1 MRGEGSTP
9 AANSSSA
16 GCIGPQREP
25 TTRSSSTTLTRYAPQ
40 RLHIG
45 TTRTQTWILPTRLP
59 SLSSVL
65 THFARYAPAYGGI
78 PSGGP
83 RATSWVKCPSVD
95 PHEFFD
101 EWGSPERRPGERRG
115 PGVSRDIRGSQR
127 RRHGGGPHRTPGS
140 PPVTGTIFL
149 FRLRPASPVADGTS
163 CCGSAGGCGSVG
175 GGGPAPPA
183 GCRSDGPVG
192 SDRFAAG
199 DRAVRAAD
207 DNAGGHAAVPAG
219 NSPGGMVAGAE
230 SPGALCRQLRRL
242 AAVAEQGDR
251 L

>member
-1 MRGEGSTP
+1 M
-9 AANSSSA
+9 
-16 GCIGPQREP
+16 
-25 TTRSSSTTLTRYAPQ
+25 
-40 RLHIG
+40 
-45 TTRTQTWILPTRLP
+45 TQ
-59 SLSSVL
+59 V
-65 THFARYAPAYGGI
+65 
-78 PSGGP
+78 
-83 RATSWVKCPSVD
+83 WVPISKVPK
-95 PHEFFD
+95 
-101 EWGSPERRPGERRG
+101 WGSPGIFRRVGVPGRRPGERRG
-115 PGVSRDIRGSQR
+115 PGGSRDIRGSQ
-127 RRHGGGPHRTPGS
+127 RHGGGPHRTPGS

-149 FRLRPASPVADGTS
+149 YRLRPASPVADGTS

-192 SDRFAAG
+192 SDLFAAR
-199 DRAVRAAD
+199 DRAARAAD

-242 AAVAEQGDR
+242 AAVAELGDR